1 MILLLR
7 GAPGTGKSTTAAA
20 LSARLG
26 GPPRLAVV
34 EVDDLRGDLWHV
46 PPALRLEDDE
56 RHHIAL
62 AHAARIARALLGVG
76 VRRVVVVDTFSAR
89 GVEAFRG
96 ALRCAVPVAEVVLHA
111 EPEEHV
117 RRLET
122 REGEHAFRDAS
133 VALEMARELASE
145 GRVVRTTGADVGDVA
160 TELAR
165 MLGEGCS

>member
-7 GAPGTGKSTTAAA
+7 GAPGTGKSTTALA
-20 LSARLG
+20 LSDRLG

-62 AHAARIARALLGVG
+62 AHAARIARALLGAG

-89 GVEAFRG
+89 SVEAFRL
-96 ALRCAVPVAEVVLHA
+96 ALRCDVRVAEVVLHA
-111 EPEEHV
+111 DPGEHA

-122 REGEHAFRDAS
+122 REGTHAFRDAS
-133 VALEMARELASE
+133 VALAMARSLVGE
-145 GRVVRTTGADVGDVA
+145 GRVVRTTGASAGDVA
-160 TELAR
+160 AQIAM
-165 MLGEGCS
+165 MLE

>member
-7 GAPGTGKSTTAAA
+7 GAPGAGKSTTAAA
-20 LSARLG
+20 LSARFG

-56 RHHIAL
+56 RHRIAL

-89 GVEAFRG
+89 AVEAFRG
-96 ALRCAVPVAEVVLHA
+96 ALRCAVPVAEVVLHV

-133 VALEMARELASE
+133 VALGMAREMAES
-145 GRVVRTTGADVGDVA
+145 GCVVRTTGASTNDVA
-160 TELAR
+160 AQIAA
-165 MLGEGCS
+165 MLDA